1 MISAG
6 GWEYPPGRG
15 LTEPAS
21 KEEAQMANSGR
32 PALLAPDQIRTAIA
46 AAIALL
52 TAGGWLYS
60 LMRPQTR
67 EALPYQTT
75 IWWIEQIVAL
85 ALVVVCIGIIMRRR
99 SFYRAAVW
107 LTGYSLLFDL
117 LRWLLGYSTG
127 TLVIP
132 IGLVLYAL
140 FLWRLRLARPA
151 GAATPAAVTE

>member
-1 MISAG
+1 
-6 GWEYPPGRG
+6 
-15 LTEPAS
+15 
-21 KEEAQMANSGR
+21 MAN
-32 PALLAPDQIRTAIA
+32 PATTELLAPDRIRSAIA
-46 AAIALL
+46 AAIALV

-60 LMRPQTR
+60 LMRPVQR
-67 EALPYQTT
+67 AALPYQTA
-75 IWWIEQIVAL
+75 IWWIEQIVAV

-99 SFYRAAVW
+99 SFYRLAVW

-117 LRWLLGYSTG
+117 LRWLLGYAQG

-151 GAATPAAVTE
+151 IPASPAVID

>member
-1 MISAG
+1 
-6 GWEYPPGRG
+6 
-15 LTEPAS
+15 
-21 KEEAQMANSGR
+21 MANPGTT
-32 PALLAPDQIRTAIA
+32 ALLAPDRIRSGIA

-67 EALPYQTT
+67 EALPFQTT
-75 IWWIEQIVAL
+75 IWWIEQVVAL
-85 ALVVVCIGIIMRRR
+85 ALVVVCIAIIMRRR

-117 LRWLLGYSTG
+117 LRWVLGYSAG

-140 FLWRLRLARPA
+140 FLWRLKLAR
-151 GAATPAAVTE
+151 AAEVATAPPG

>member
-1 MISAG
+1 
-6 GWEYPPGRG
+6 
-15 LTEPAS
+15 
-21 KEEAQMANSGR
+21 MANSGST
-32 PALLAPDQIRTAIA
+32 ALLARDNIRTALA

-52 TAGGWLYS
+52 TAGGWAYS
-60 LMRPQTR
+60 LLRPQQR

-85 ALVVVCIGIIMRRR
+85 ALVIVCIGIILNKR
-99 SFYRAAVW
+99 SFYRPAVW

-117 LRWLLGYSTG
+117 MRWLLGYSSG

-151 GAATPAAVTE
+151 TAVSATPAG

>member
-1 MISAG
+1 
-6 GWEYPPGRG
+6 
-15 LTEPAS
+15 
-21 KEEAQMANSGR
+21 MANTNYS
-32 PALLAPDQIRTAIA
+32 ALIAPDRIRSGIA

-52 TAGGWLYS
+52 TAGGWLYA
-60 LMRPQTR
+60 LMRPLDR
-67 EALPYQTT
+67 AALPAQAT

-85 ALVVVCIGIIMRRR
+85 ALVVVCIGIIMRKR

-107 LTGYSLLFDL
+107 LTGYSLLFDVM
-117 LRWLLGYSTG
+117 RWLFGYSQG

-151 GAATPAAVTE
+151 VAVAAPEPVD

>member
-1 MISAG
+1 
-6 GWEYPPGRG
+6 
-15 LTEPAS
+15 
-21 KEEAQMANSGR
+21 MANAGSTV
-32 PALLAPDQIRTAIA
+32 LLARDNARTALA

-52 TAGGWLYS
+52 TAGGWVYS
-60 LMRPQTR
+60 LLRPQQR

-85 ALVVVCIGIIMRRR
+85 ALVAVCIGIIMNRR

-117 LRWLLGYSTG
+117 LRWLLGYSSG

-140 FLWRLRLARPA
+140 FLWRLRTARPA
-151 GAATPAAVTE
+151 IGGSGAATATEHEVR